1 LLSST
6 MTAHEV
12 IICIY
17 IVVLSVLQINL
28 NFRMM
33 SVFDTIQTFAILYIS
48 SNILRQNKKL
58 KSVGQ
63 KFN

>member
-1 LLSST
+1 

-33 SVFDTIQTFAILYIS
+33 SVFDTVQTFAILYIS

-58 KSVGQ
+58 KSVGR

>member
-1 LLSST
+1 

-33 SVFDTIQTFAILYIS
+33 SVFDTVQTFAILYILS
-48 SNILRQNKKL
+48 LIHI
-58 KSVGQ
+58 
-63 KFN
+63 

>member
-1 LLSST
+1 

-33 SVFDTIQTFAILYIS
+33 SVFDTVQTFAILYIS
-48 SNILRQNKKL
+48 SNILRRNKKL

>member
-1 LLSST
+1 

-33 SVFDTIQTFAILYIS
+33 SVFDTVQTFAILYIS

>member
-1 LLSST
+1 

>member
-1 LLSST
+1 

-28 NFRMM
+28 DFRMM

>member
-1 LLSST
+1 

-17 IVVLSVLQINL
+17 IVVLSVLQIGLNL

-33 SVFDTIQTFAILYIS
+33 SVFDTVQTFAILYIS